1 MGHCGL
7 GFYLMFG
14 EEAGERVNRAGVAL
28 RGVQGDFFVEVWR
41 LWIIRI
47 VWRFEP
53 EIEVYSVQSKLF
65 FI

>member
-1 MGHCGL
+1 
-7 GFYLMFG
+7 MFG
-14 EEAGERVNRAGVAL
+14 EEVGERVNRAGVAL
-28 RGVQGDFFVEVWR
+28 RAAQGDFFVEVWR

>member
-1 MGHCGL
+1 
-7 GFYLMFG
+7 MFG

-47 VWRFEP
+47 VWRVEP